1 MSDARP
7 HKQGIN
13 ALALA
18 PLFRTGWRWKR
29 DDGHKDV
36 SNEWPVLHQLLPK
49 PLNANRA
56 LRLLGALFL

>member
-18 PLFRTGWRWKR
+18 PLFAPAGAGKR